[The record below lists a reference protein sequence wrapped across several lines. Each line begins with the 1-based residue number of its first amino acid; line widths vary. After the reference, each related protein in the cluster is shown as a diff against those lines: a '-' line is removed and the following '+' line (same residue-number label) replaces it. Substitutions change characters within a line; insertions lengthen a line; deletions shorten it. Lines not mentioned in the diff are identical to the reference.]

1 MLKSKKKK
9 WLSLVGSAL
18 TVSLAIAAPLSALGE
33 DASDV
38 SDAATQVKISEI
50 ESNDASGG
58 SDWIEI
64 MNTGTAEA
72 DISGWYVTD
81 DMGQK
86 RVADQKTTPLAQGTI
101 LKPGQVLV
109 LEEGINFDFGLG
121 KADTATLFDA
131 QNTQKD
137 TYSWTKHAKGT
148 YQLQPDGSFA
158 DKEPTKG
165 QPNQGLEPSE
175 SSDQSSDESSQE
187 SSQTPESSD
196 TSDSSESSETSEP
209 AGSTSLFINE
219 INSSPDDWVEI
230 INTGDSTADLSGW
243 EIRDNSDDHRF
254 KIADGTTLEA
264 GALYLVK
271 ADTKGLVFDD
281 QSGQYVEGNFDEAIG
296 IGSGDSIR
304 LYDTQGQLRD
314 SYSWTKHAS
323 YNGDYAAAS
332 YGRYPDGTGSFTLMP
347 ETPGAANGW
356 YAPEV
361 VINEVESNGDATD
374 WVEIYNKGSEDV
386 DISGW
391 YLYDNDPVGHKNDIT
406 PVPEG
411 TILKAGGWYVFD
423 QNQNFTFG
431 LGKDDSATI
440 YTKDGLTAD
449 SYAWTSHANGTYARI
464 PDGTGPLVD
473 TAVPTKG
480 TANTQGPKQPDQ
492 PDKPDLKPWPGSD
505 QVTTSDLTFLE
516 DASGLDFANGQ
527 LYAADNGTGKF
538 WVLNVAKDGSLS
550 FAPGFEKGKTVNFM
564 TPTAKGPDTEGIT
577 VDGDGYVYLASERD
591 NSNKGVNYDTIL
603 KADSN
608 GAETQTALMQWDIT
622 SLLPQVS
629 ANADIEAVEWVPF
642 SAVNGKLY
650 DDTTKAPFDS
660 SNYPDA
666 SAGGIFF
673 TALEENGHVYG
684 FTLNNDGSAT
694 RVCDIDSTIGGA
706 MALDYDAYDGIL
718 WVAADDGFGNVT
730 AQIRFNGTD
739 KPDITLLAPAAGID
753 VTRNNDGFAIAT
765 EDYTVNGQRPVYHFA
780 DGFASGQLTIGSID
794 CQAVPSKPEESS
806 KETSSESSKP
816 EESSKQEQ
824 SSQAQESS
832 QTQESS
838 DTGKSQVQ
846 NSSNSQ
852 TVSGVPKTGDH
863 SDPVIW
869 SVILIAG
876 SACAAASL
884 ALRRKHPAD

>member
-38 SDAATQVKISEI
+38 SDAATQVKISDI

-281 QSGQYVEGNFDEAIG
+281 QSGQYVEGN
-296 IGSGDSIR
+296 
-304 LYDTQGQLRD
+304 Y
-314 SYSWTKHAS
+314 
-323 YNGDYAAAS
+323 
-332 YGRYPDGTGSFTLMP
+332 
-347 ETPGAANGW
+347 
-356 YAPEV
+356 
-361 VINEVESNGDATD
+361 
-374 WVEIYNKGSEDV
+374 
-386 DISGW
+386 
-391 YLYDNDPVGHKNDIT
+391 
-406 PVPEG
+406 
-411 TILKAGGWYVFD
+411 
-423 QNQNFTFG
+423 
-431 LGKDDSATI
+431 
-440 YTKDGLTAD
+440 
-449 SYAWTSHANGTYARI
+449 
-464 PDGTGPLVD
+464 
-473 TAVPTKG
+473 
-480 TANTQGPKQPDQ
+480 
-492 PDKPDLKPWPGSD
+492 
-505 QVTTSDLTFLE
+505 
-516 DASGLDFANGQ
+516 
-527 LYAADNGTGKF
+527 
-538 WVLNVAKDGSLS
+538 
-550 FAPGFEKGKTVNFM
+550 
-564 TPTAKGPDTEGIT
+564 
-577 VDGDGYVYLASERD
+577 
-591 NSNKGVNYDTIL
+591 
-603 KADSN
+603 
-608 GAETQTALMQWDIT
+608 
-622 SLLPQVS
+622 
-629 ANADIEAVEWVPF
+629 
-642 SAVNGKLY
+642 
-650 DDTTKAPFDS
+650 
-660 SNYPDA
+660 
-666 SAGGIFF
+666 IF
-673 TALEENGHVYG
+673 
-684 FTLNNDGSAT
+684 
-694 RVCDIDSTIGGA
+694 
-706 MALDYDAYDGIL
+706 
-718 WVAADDGFGNVT
+718 
-730 AQIRFNGTD
+730 
-739 KPDITLLAPAAGID
+739 
-753 VTRNNDGFAIAT
+753 
-765 EDYTVNGQRPVYHFA
+765 
-780 DGFASGQLTIGSID
+780 
-794 CQAVPSKPEESS
+794 
-806 KETSSESSKP
+806 
-816 EESSKQEQ
+816 
-824 SSQAQESS
+824 
-832 QTQESS
+832 
-838 DTGKSQVQ
+838 
-846 NSSNSQ
+846 
-852 TVSGVPKTGDH
+852 
-863 SDPVIW
+863 IW
-869 SVILIAG
+869 S
-876 SACAAASL
+876 
-884 ALRRKHPAD
+884 HY